1 MAGLPGNANPKSDN
15 LRPLT
20 ELTVPH
26 RKSRQRLRVA
36 ASVVGALVVLALA
49 AWWGVDRGSLPAP
62 RVLLERTLARIDPS
76 AEAERVARLQQ
87 ESRDSIAAIC
97 ADKQFRKRLTD
108 ASVLGRDLE
117 QRFAP
122 IKQQLAEIDKVI
134 RPVRQHAIGRV
145 VLFLTG
151 FGKIAESVTEL
162 HEFSSSLCNEAAGMA
177 QQCSVLAEN
186 LAAYQQDGDTDRLTR
201 ISKESSV
208 LSTKTGSL
216 RKYAATCDEALT
228 TIMSITGR
236 TAGLLDGRNQD
247 AADGIRKI
255 VRPLGE
261 LHQYLVTVRL
271 QLERDH
277 DNLRTLAKDA
287 AILTGSLRP

>member
-1 MAGLPGNANPKSDN
+1 MAELPGDADPGSDN
-15 LRPLT
+15 LRPPT
-20 ELTVPH
+20 ELSVPP
-26 RKSRQRLRVA
+26 RKSRQRLRA
-36 ASVVGALVVLALA
+36 AAPIVGALVVLALA

-62 RVLLERTLARIDPS
+62 RVLVERTLTRMDPT

-87 ESRDSIAAIC
+87 ESRDHIAAIC
-97 ADKQFRKRLTD
+97 ADKQFRKRLTQ
-108 ASVLGRDLE
+108 ASMLGRDLE

-216 RKYAATCDEALT
+216 RKYAAACDDALT

-236 TAGLLDGRNQD
+236 TADLLDGRNQD
-247 AADGIRKI
+247 AADSIRNV
-255 VRPLGE
+255 VRPLDD
-261 LHQYLVTVRL
+261 LHQYLATIRL
-271 QLERDH
+271 QLEQD
-277 DNLRTLAKDA
+277 DNNLSTLARDA
-287 AILTGSLRP
+287 AILVGTLHP